1 MAPSPVPLHAKS
13 FQRALAKKT
22 DISEGNGCKF
32 PIRRLPMSPI
42 GMGFKIMQL
51 FTAMFLRDDE
61 IDILQQL
68 KMFSDC
74 LTAHVMPF
82 T

>member
-1 MAPSPVPLHAKS
+1 
-13 FQRALAKKT
+13 
-22 DISEGNGCKF
+22 
-32 PIRRLPMSPI
+32 
-42 GMGFKIMQL
+42 MQL

-61 IDILQQL
+61 IGILQQL

-74 LTAHVMPF
+74 LKAHVMPF